1 MKDKNENKLKHL
13 QISLFSKY
21 ANFIFQILLTKY
33 ISIFKIQLNIILH
46 QLFLSTLLPE

>member
-1 MKDKNENKLKHL
+1 MKDKHENILKNL
-13 QISLFSKY
+13 QISLFQ
-21 ANFIFQILLTKY
+21 NMRFFFQISLIKY